1 MYPAREVRGRWRAV
15 WYENGQRRQ
24 CEAASEDRLAVRLE
38 KVAERLAA
46 DAPNLERLGADLIA
60 YYLSPGAAGSHPERR
75 GQGVTG
81 ATGPRV
87 QQRRPLRA
95 NGWGCSAKS
104 PRGAGTGD
112 GRGFRGGTRLQ
123 RAGDGRSG
131 CYRSSLAS
139 AARAEDPADRAAAP
153 VRGQVDLGAEPATG
167 PRVSAPIPADTIPL
181 GPLGGMFGVAFS
193 PNAQLPASLRYGG
206 TVRLWHI
213 SAFINLC
220 ATLCADVGAPTRQEW
235 KQYAAGEPQPRVC

>member
-1 MYPAREVRGRWRAV
+1 LECGITVYPAREVRGRWRAV

-95 NGWGCSAKS
+95 NGW
-104 PRGAGTGD
+104 
-112 GRGFRGGTRLQ
+112 
-123 RAGDGRSG
+123 
-131 CYRSSLAS
+131 
-139 AARAEDPADRAAAP
+139 AARQSRHEAP
-153 VRGQVDLGAEPATG
+153 VHG
-167 PRVSAPIPADTIPL
+167 PCR
-181 GPLGGMFGVAFS
+181 
-193 PNAQLPASLRYGG
+193 
-206 TVRLWHI
+206 
-213 SAFINLC
+213 
-220 ATLCADVGAPTRQEW
+220 
-235 KQYAAGEPQPRVC
+235 